1 MTASAVVQATRLAL
15 GRVGAFLPEWPH
27 DPTPA
32 DAQREACRRL
42 ESLGF
47 RSVWTNELIGK
58 DCFAQLGVLL
68 AATER
73 MVFGTC
79 IANMWARP
87 AQTAHGA
94 ATVLSEAYPGRLVL
108 GLGVGYPQQA
118 EAVGRD
124 FARPVET
131 MRGYLTAMDAA
142 AGDTPAS
149 YARILGANRPRML
162 QLAAAMTE
170 GALPA
175 GSTPTD
181 TATTRTVLGPDKLLV
196 VYLDAG
202 PDLGTPTRSPRQSGH
217 TSTLERTTS

>member
-1 MTASAVVQATRLAL
+1 VTASGVVEGARRSL
-15 GRVGAFLPEWPH
+15 GRVGAFLPETPD

-32 DAQREACRRL
+32 EVQRHTCRRL
-42 ESLGF
+42 EDLGL

-58 DCFAQLGVLL
+58 DSLAQLAVML

-79 IANMWARP
+79 IANIWARP

-94 ATVLSEAYPGRLVL
+94 AALLSEAYPGRLVV

-118 EAVGRD
+118 DAVGKE
-124 FARPVET
+124 FGRPVDT
-131 MRGYLTAMDAA
+131 MRDYLAAMDD
-142 AGDTPAS
+142 AGLGRPAR

-162 QLAAAMTE
+162 ELAARLTD

-175 GSTPTD
+175 GATPTD
-181 TATTRTVLGPDKLLV
+181 TADIRSVLGPDRLLV
-196 VYLDAG
+196 VYLDAC
-202 PDLGTPTRSPRQSGH
+202 PWPWESLR
-217 TSTLERTTS
+217 